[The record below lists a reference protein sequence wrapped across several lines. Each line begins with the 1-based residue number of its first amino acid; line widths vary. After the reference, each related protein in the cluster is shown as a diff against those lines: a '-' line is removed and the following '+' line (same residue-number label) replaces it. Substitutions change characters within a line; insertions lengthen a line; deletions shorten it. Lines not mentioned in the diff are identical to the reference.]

1 MKLNLNTLHLVTI
14 EPNDVAWPKVQQYVH
29 DRYKIAFDAQLNTF
43 MPHFMALFD
52 DKEEIRSLCGFRE
65 GRNNTS
71 LFLENYLDDS
81 ADHILSLHFQTNI
94 NREKMI
100 EFGQLASFSRGISAY
115 HFLLM
120 TERLVEMGYEWC
132 IFTATD
138 LLHALIKHMGL
149 QTTLIAYA
157 DPKRVA
163 NAEKIWGHYYEHQP
177 RILAGNLIE
186 GAKALRSHFN
196 SIQSIPCVLDT
207 NHHQAG

>member
-1 MKLNLNTLHLVTI
+1 MKLNMNHLHLVTI
-14 EPNDVAWPKVQQYVH
+14 EPNDEIWSKVQKYVH
-29 DRYKIAFDAQLNTF
+29 DRYEIAFDAHLNTF

-52 DKEEIRSLCGFRE
+52 ESAEIRSLCGFRE
-65 GRNNTS
+65 ARDNTP
-71 LFLENYLDDS
+71 LFLENYLDD
-81 ADHILSLHFQTNI
+81 AAEKILSKHFQTGV
-94 NREKMI
+94 NRDKLI

-120 TERLVEMGYEWC
+120 TEKLVDMGYEWC

-138 LLHALIKHMGL
+138 LLHALIQHMGL
-149 QTTLIAYA
+149 KTTLIAYA
-157 DPKRVA
+157 DPTRVQ